1 MTPNLVSNISKFKSS
16 RHIYL
21 YQEVYLAKEGFTQ
34 MSWVISLDVCAFKY
48 FHQEVINNIINSI
61 ILQLALKISHFLYI
75 LLFILLQV
83 EVLIRLSLIEQIIK
97 VTNSI

>member
-1 MTPNLVSNISKFKSS
+1 MTPKLVLNISKLKSS

-48 FHQEVINNIINSI
+48 FHHEVINNIINII
-61 ILQLALKISHFLYI
+61 ILQLALKISLSSVTSVHS
-75 LLFILLQV
+75 FIKSAMYNHKYHAQA
-83 EVLIRLSLIEQIIK
+83 EFK
-97 VTNSI
+97 MNC